1 MVVASTNAFSKE
13 MAIRKRI
20 ANIYNKR
27 EENFPS
33 LREYNDYLEE
43 VEDMIFNLIEGIDV
57 PAFEAKI
64 AQYQRENAE
73 QIMIAQARKAEEYA
87 AALAASKGQPAQSD
101 GDRELKVHRICREN
115 DGVGGGEYFG
125 ISCSGEIYK
134 TGSWMSFKGRIR
146 RIFFARLASRG
157 AILTSENLKKRNITY
172 LGGVICVNV
181 RAKKLIIFWC
191 IVRWC
196 QWVMPC
202 IAVLADVGVEDKGHG
217 GCFISSYVSCLEG
230 EK

>member
-101 GDRELKVHRICREN
+101 GDALGQGSQAGSSTGPQGHYAPAIAGGIAQPRPTQPLP
-115 DGVGGGEYFG
+115 VGSFPDMLGGEYEDDEKMKLRTERAAKAGGWSLEISRKRALEEAFG
-125 ISCSGEIYK
+125 S
-134 TGSWMSFKGRIR
+134 
-146 RIFFARLASRG
+146 L
-157 AILTSENLKKRNITY
+157 
-172 LGGVICVNV
+172 
-181 RAKKLIIFWC
+181 
-191 IVRWC
+191 
-196 QWVMPC
+196 WV
-202 IAVLADVGVEDKGHG
+202 
-217 GCFISSYVSCLEG
+217 
-230 EK
+230 